1 MTGSRTSDDGPGSGD
16 ESGDADST
24 ERTQAGS
31 SRSRSRPADHE
42 HGRSRGRSGEHE
54 QSGGDADLN
63 REGFEE
69 PVQAKHLEQVED
81 LGQAEGLKHV
91 NHAQEVEDLEQAL
104 EAARRERDEYL
115 DVLRHV
121 QADFENYKKRMI
133 RQQTDLLERASQGL
147 VEKLLPALDAF
158 ELAREHLSDAQDLSD
173 EGKALLQASSLLVDT
188 LAKEGLEL
196 ISDVGATFDPTAHEA
211 VEHVETEQAPAG
223 QASAERR
230 GQGHGAHPH
239 EAAGREAMRQ
249 QAADQKTARWGGGA
263 APSGGSAVDAASA
276 TSEGAATEPVVV
288 GVLRPGYRWKG
299 RLIRPAMV
307 RVRG

>member
-1 MTGSRTSDDGPGSGD
+1 MTGSGTSDDGPGRD
-16 ESGDADST
+16 NESGDADTT

-31 SRSRSRPADHE
+31 SRSRSRPADPEHE
-42 HGRSRGRSGEHE
+42 RSRGRSAERE

-63 REGFEE
+63 REE
-69 PVQAKHLEQVED
+69 VQDPGQANHVEQVEG
-81 LGQAEGLKHV
+81 LEQAEGLKQV
-91 NHAQEVEDLEQAL
+91 NHAQDVEGLEQAL
-104 EAARRERDEYL
+104 EATRRQRDEYL

-196 ISDVGATFDPTAHEA
+196 IGEVGATFDPNAHEA
-211 VEHVETEQAPAG
+211 VEHVPAEQVPSAG
-223 QASAERR
+223 
-230 GQGHGAHPH
+230 
-239 EAAGREAMRQ
+239 AGRQ
-249 QAADQKTARWGGGA
+249 PTKPQAADPRAARWGAGV
-263 APSGGSAVDAASA
+263 APSGGPSVHDQAPA
-276 TSEGAATEPVVV
+276 TAEGAATEPVVV

-307 RVRG
+307 RVKG